1 MPRPS
6 RRAPLRLLLA
16 AVAVAG
22 ALLLAGCG
30 GGDGGGEDLTGDLTA
45 QQLLDRSGE
54 EFAGVESF
62 RIAIEATGG
71 IDLADAGAVP
81 GGALLAGDLDIS
93 GEGPVQPPDRASID
107 ARIVLSG
114 PTLQGNLTRVGDE
127 VYVGVLGQDF
137 RVALPPAQVAL
148 LDLGALYPTLTGWAT
163 EPVEDAREDI
173 DGTPTVKVT
182 SQLDP
187 AEALADLGPLL
198 GTGTVTPEQA
208 RAAVSEGTLET
219 WIGTE
224 DLLPRRIHLVL
235 TGDGSGLGPQAG
247 VGAFDIDLTADLSAY
262 GEPVDIQAPRDA
274 QELDLDQLGGFAGG

>member
-1 MPRPS
+1 MPHPS
-6 RRAPLRLLLA
+6 RRAPLLLLLVALA
-16 AVAVAG
+16 ATG

-30 GGDGGGEDLTGDLTA
+30 GGGDGEDLTGELTA
-45 QQLLDRSGE
+45 QELLDRSGE
-54 EFAGVESF
+54 EFAGAESF

-71 IDLADAGAVP
+71 VDLDDPGAVP

-107 ARIVLSG
+107 ARIVLAG

-137 RVALPPAQVAL
+137 RVALPPEQVAL

-163 EPVEDAREDI
+163 APAEEAREEV

-182 SQLDP
+182 SELDP
-187 AEALADLGPLL
+187 AAALEDLGPLL
-198 GTGTVTPEQA
+198 GTGTVTAEQA
-208 RAAVSEGTLET
+208 RAAVTEGTLET

-224 DLLPRRIHLVL
+224 DLLPRRIRLVL
-235 TGDGSGLGPQAG
+235 TGDGSGLGPQSG

>member
-1 MPRPS
+1 MPHPS
-6 RRAPLRLLLA
+6 RRAPLLLLLVALA
-16 AVAVAG
+16 ATA

-30 GGDGGGEDLTGDLTA
+30 GGGGGEDLTGDLTA
-45 QQLLDRSGE
+45 QELLDRSGE
-54 EFAGVESF
+54 EFAKVESF

-71 IDLADAGAVP
+71 VDLDDPGAVP

-107 ARIVLSG
+107 ARIVLAG

-137 RVALPPAQVAL
+137 RVALPPEQVAL

-163 EPVEDAREDI
+163 APAEEAREEV
-173 DGTPTVKVT
+173 DGAPTVKVT
-182 SQLDP
+182 SELDP
-187 AEALADLGPLL
+187 AEALEDLGPLL

-208 RAAVSEGTLET
+208 RAAVTEGTLET

-224 DLLPRRIHLVL
+224 DLLPRRIRLVL
-235 TGDGSGLGPQAG
+235 TGDGSALGAQSG